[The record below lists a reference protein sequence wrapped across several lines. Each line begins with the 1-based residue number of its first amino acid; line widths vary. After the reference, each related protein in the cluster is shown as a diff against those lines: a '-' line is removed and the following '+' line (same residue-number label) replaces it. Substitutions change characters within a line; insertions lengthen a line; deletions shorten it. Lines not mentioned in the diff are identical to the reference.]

1 MVCKRTGKRQPN
13 SWHTCKK
20 GRIQIQELFIPIA
33 QWLVIKKN
41 SNLPSSTYCFMNLF
55 SSSVCNSHDIL
66 GEYRSKKR
74 MEEGKDLLFSLSA
87 AVLKYLPKFSAKSL
101 PPRERNPRYL
111 TLSCESH
118 AQSKHSSVR
127 TCSSEHQ
134 GGSAPFVFCSQLKF

>member
-1 MVCKRTGKRQPN
+1 MVCKRTGKRQSN

-20 GRIQIQELFIPIA
+20 GKIQIQWLFVPIA
-33 QWLVIKKN
+33 QWLVIKN
-41 SNLPSSTYCFMNLF
+41 SNLPSPPYCFMNLF

-74 MEEGKDLLFSLSA
+74 MEEGKDLLFSLPA
-87 AVLKYLPKFSAKSL
+87 AVLKHLPKCLATSL
-101 PPRERNPRYL
+101 PPRERIPRYL

-134 GGSAPFVFCSQLKF
+134 GGSALFVFDSCLKF